1 MFLITKI
8 DRRCSWP
15 IICTYTKISMNNN
28 YNIVWG
34 NKAYSLIAKTHIPA
48 ISDNITDRLAAPPA
62 LLLWV
67 ITEVCNYYYQFT
79 FVLIYFTLFFNK
91 SAQEMA
97 EERVKMRLEILT
109 KEAEANPNMERTTL
123 TFIAV
128 ADKGIYT
135 FTCTVSFI

>member
-1 MFLITKI
+1 
-8 DRRCSWP
+8 
-15 IICTYTKISMNNN
+15 MNNN
-28 YNIVWG
+28 HNIVWG
-34 NKAYSLIAKTHIPA
+34 NKTYSLIAKTHIPA
-48 ISDNITDRLAAPPA
+48 ISGNITDGLAAPPA

-91 SAQEMA
+91 SAQEVA
-97 EERVKMRLEILT
+97 EERVKMRFEILT

-128 ADKGIYT
+128 AEKGNHT
-135 FTCTVSFI
+135 FTCTVIFI